1 MKYHLAAFFLC
12 MLVSACTSTSSGTS
26 TAEIGSETSTEALPA
41 RDNPAA
47 NQESPSTET
56 TLKAMEAAGDTNNLV
71 HAAAPRMV
79 CKSERVTGTYLR
91 RTVCKEVGSNT
102 RDPRA
107 ADQMEEMIRYQEAAR
122 RMDTIRN
129 VLN

>member
-12 MLVSACTSTSSGTS
+12 LLVSACTSTGET
-26 TAEIGSETSTEALPA
+26 GSETSAETLPDSNQSA
-41 RDNPAA
+41 VSHA
-47 NQESPSTET
+47 NPSTET
-56 TLKAMEAAGDTNNLV
+56 TLKAMETAGETDGLV
-71 HAAAPRMV
+71 HLAAPRMV

-91 RTVCKEVGSNT
+91 RTVCKEVGSNS